1 MMTVVVRS
9 RRGKSPEAQSLR
21 RAVRIEIV
29 RAMRAPT
36 LTFLLCVSFASE
48 TAAQRQDPWLVVP
61 VTSSEDDSWM
71 EPTALK
77 VRSELLE
84 RGLDVW
90 SLDGAATRFEAD
102 GSATAAKI
110 SDADVEQWVER
121 SSAAIRDLAKGDR
134 ATALEELRQAQEFS
148 HAAVEAL
155 NREQELSQR
164 VLDTCLFMVR
174 ALSETSSE
182 SRAQA
187 MAEDCRRLVP
197 RGDPSAF
204 MHPPAVVEAL
214 ARVDESLAD
223 QTGSLRVDSL
233 PSACAVRING
243 VKIGETPFEIRDLF
257 PGRYRIQVECEPD
270 QRGRVHTADVIAGP
284 TEVLVDLRFDRAIET
299 DPGLHLHYVSPS
311 DLEKHRVS
319 DAEEIAKA
327 VPASALLLM
336 SAPTPEVIE
345 LELYRGAPVTRVG
358 LARLTAGPR
367 GPSRGDIALA
377 ARALLHDQCTDLTG
391 PQPVAIPCV
400 ASEANAG
407 EGEASE
413 EVRRAGRRP
422 QGQFISG
429 VTLAGIGAASLITGY
444 ALLAPRASTAEDWVR
459 GLDATGMSDAST
471 QQKWLS
477 MGTGIIATSS
487 IGAAALVAALPLALP
502 ERPKTPW
509 WAWVSGGLGVG
520 AIAASA
526 YLASTVNDQP
536 NPNASCSSAS
546 VSPFDARACV
556 RRGERS
562 SLAVLLGVT
571 AAPLLTMP
579 LVYLI
584 RPNEKSVAANV
595 EVLSAGATVRF
606 SGRF

>member
-21 RAVRIEIV
+21 RAVGIEIV
-29 RAMRAPT
+29 RVMRVSA
-36 LTFLLCVSFASE
+36 LTFLLCVSFAAE

-61 VTSSEDDSWM
+61 VTSTEDDSWM

-90 SLDGAATRFEAD
+90 SLEGAATRFEAN
-102 GSATAAKI
+102 GSATAAKV

-121 SSAAIRDLAKGDR
+121 SSAAIRNLAKGDR
-134 ATALEELRQAQEFS
+134 ATALEQLRQAQEFS
-148 HAAVEAL
+148 HAAAEAL

-174 ALSETSSE
+174 ALLETSSE
-182 SRAQA
+182 SRARA

-204 MHPPAVVEAL
+204 MHPPAVIEAL
-214 ARVDESLAD
+214 ARVDESRAD

-233 PSACAVRING
+233 PRGCAVRVNG
-243 VKIGETPFEIRDLF
+243 VKLGETPFEIRDLF
-257 PGRYRIQVECEPD
+257 PGRYRIQVECERD

-319 DAEEIAKA
+319 DAEEIAKV

-336 SAPTPEVIE
+336 SAPTPDVIE
-345 LELYRGAPVTRVG
+345 LELYRGAPVTRVA

-367 GPSRGDIALA
+367 GPSRGDLALA

-391 PQPVAIPCV
+391 AQAVAIPCV
-400 ASEANAG
+400 ARELEVG
-407 EGEASE
+407 EGGPSE
-413 EVRRAGRRP
+413 DVRLSNRRP
-422 QGQFISG
+422 RGQFISG
-429 VTLAGIGAASLITGY
+429 VTLASVGAASLVAGY
-444 ALLAPRASTAEDWVR
+444 ALLAPRASVAEDWVR
-459 GLDATGMSDAST
+459 GLDATGMSDVST

-477 MGTGIIATSS
+477 MGTGIFATSS
-487 IGAAALVAALPLALP
+487 VGAAALVAALPLALP
-502 ERPKTPW
+502 ERTKTPW

-520 AIAASA
+520 AVVASG

-536 NPNASCSSAS
+536 SPNTSCSSSS
-546 VSPFDARACV
+546 VTPVDARACV
-556 RRGERS
+556 TRAERTS
-562 SLAVLLGVT
+562 VAVLLGVT

-584 RPNEKSVAANV
+584 RPNEKGVAANV
-595 EVLSAGATVRF
+595 EASRSGVTVRF

>member
-1 MMTVVVRS
+1 
-9 RRGKSPEAQSLR
+9 
-21 RAVRIEIV
+21 
-29 RAMRAPT
+29 MRAPT
-36 LTFLLCVSFASE
+36 LTFLLCVSFAPE

-61 VTSSEDDSWM
+61 VTSTEDDSWM
-71 EPTALK
+71 KPTALK

-102 GSATAAKI
+102 GSATAAKV
-110 SDADVEQWVER
+110 SDADVERWVER
-121 SSAAIRDLAKGDR
+121 SSAAIRNLAKGDR
-134 ATALEELRQAQEFS
+134 ATALEQLRQAQEFS
-148 HAAVEAL
+148 HAAAEAL

-174 ALSETSSE
+174 ALLETSSE

-204 MHPPAVVEAL
+204 LHPPAVMEAL
-214 ARVDESLAD
+214 AQIDESRAD

-233 PSACAVRING
+233 PTACAVRVNG
-243 VKIGETPFEIRDLF
+243 VMLGETPFEIRDLF

-270 QRGRVHTADVIAGP
+270 RPGRVHTADVITGP
-284 TEVLVDLRFDRAIET
+284 TEVFVDLRFDRAIET
-299 DPGLHLHYVSPS
+299 DPGLQLHYVSRS
-311 DLEKHRVS
+311 DQEKHRVS

-336 SAPTPEVIE
+336 STPTPDVIE
-345 LELYRGAPVTRVG
+345 LELYRGAPVTRVA
-358 LARLTAGPR
+358 LARITTGPR

-377 ARALLHDQCTDLTG
+377 ARALLHDMCTDLTG
-391 PQPVAIPCV
+391 AQPVTIPCV
-400 ASEANAG
+400 GRELQVG
-407 EGEASE
+407 EGGPSE
-413 EVRRAGRRP
+413 DVRLSNRRP
-422 QGQFISG
+422 RGQFISG
-429 VTLAGIGAASLITGY
+429 LTLAGVGAASLITGY
-444 ALLAPRASTAEDWVR
+444 ALLAPRASVAGDWVR
-459 GLDATGMSDAST
+459 GLDATGMSDTST

-502 ERPKTPW
+502 ERAKTPW
-509 WAWVSGGLGVG
+509 WAWLSGGLGVG
-520 AIAASA
+520 AVVASG

-536 NPNASCSSAS
+536 SPNTSCSSNS
-546 VSPFDARACV
+546 VSPVDARACIK
-556 RRGERS
+556 RGERT

-584 RPNEKSVAANV
+584 RPNEKSVAASV
-595 EVLSAGATVRF
+595 EVLRAGATVRF